1 MMDIFCIG
9 ADPEDSFS
17 RMFNEAGLKI
27 VPAKYK
33 RGVLENASTCGAV
46 VLHWKS
52 KRDQK
57 VIEEAKM
64 AGIPV
69 LVVTSKLAAAYR
81 AGEPSADVYLELPTN
96 QEELVSLSIDLAKTR
111 EEKFALANAATVS

>member
-1 MMDIFCIG
+1 
-9 ADPEDSFS
+9 
-17 RMFNEAGLKI
+17 MFNQAGLKI
-27 VPAKYK
+27 VHAKYK
-33 RGVLENASTCGAV
+33 RGLLESASTCGAV

-52 KRDQK
+52 KKDQK
-57 VIEEAKM
+57 VIEEAKA

-96 QEELVSLSIDLAKTR
+96 QEELVQLSMDLANTR
-111 EEKFALANAATVS
+111 EERVCLANAAAVS